1 MNTLVFAGGAG
12 GARASARAGVAF
24 VAGTTS
30 HRSAYRT
37 YRAGVIRTRETG
49 RCAHYCRVLAG
60 SAIVARDRTGR
71 DFVFSGGAIGARST
85 R

>member
-1 MNTLVFAGGAG
+1 MTSFVFVGGAG
-12 GARASARAGVAF
+12 GVRDSTRAGVAC

-30 HRSAYRT
+30 HKSAYRA
-37 YRAGVIRTRETG
+37 YRVGVIRTRETG
-49 RCAHYCRVLAG
+49 RCAHCCRVLAG